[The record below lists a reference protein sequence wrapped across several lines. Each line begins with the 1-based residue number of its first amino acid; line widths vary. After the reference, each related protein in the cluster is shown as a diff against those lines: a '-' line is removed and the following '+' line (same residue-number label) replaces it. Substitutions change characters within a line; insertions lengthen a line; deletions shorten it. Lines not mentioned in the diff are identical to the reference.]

1 MSWFQ
6 LADLWTEGIS
16 AGQYA
21 SFLEDVMECIGEVG
35 PDGVLRLRKEGD
47 IRSLATLARETE
59 DAEKVAAASAAE
71 LASKSPC
78 TTSSCLCD
86 GDTRH
91 SSAIDRSSLTDCL

>member
-21 SFLEDVMECIGEVG
+21 SFLEDVMECIREVG

-71 LASKSPC
+71 LASKSPAQPPVAC
-78 TTSSCLCD
+78 VMETQ
-86 GDTRH
+86 DTP
-91 SSAIDRSSLTDCL
+91 A